1 MTIQGK
7 DLIVFAVGFVAGVVW
22 YIDWKQRD
30 VIRKKTNSN
39 AMNDGIGG
47 F

>member
-1 MTIQGK
+1 MTIKGK
-7 DLIVFAVGFVAGVVW
+7 DLIVFAVGFAAGVVW
-22 YIDWKQRD
+22 YIDWKQRE